1 MSTKETRAERTFV
14 SPLIIPYQVEED
26 IPKISPAMVGL
37 GIVGPRRTNHVS
49 EDPFVDVEVLEVEG
63 GKGT

>member
-1 MSTKETRAERTFV
+1 MSLLTLA
-14 SPLIIPYQVEED
+14 YQVKED

-37 GIVGPRRTNHVS
+37 RIVGARRANHVS
-49 EDPFVDVEVLEVEG
+49 EDPFVDVEVLGVE